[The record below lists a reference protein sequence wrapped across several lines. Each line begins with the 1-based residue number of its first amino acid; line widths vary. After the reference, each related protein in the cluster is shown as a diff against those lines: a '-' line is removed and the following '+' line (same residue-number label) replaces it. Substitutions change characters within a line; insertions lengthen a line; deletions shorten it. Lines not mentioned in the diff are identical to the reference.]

1 MATKHIFITGGN
13 AGIGFALC
21 KLLVGER
28 EDTFVFLG
36 SRDAEKGAAAVKSIS
51 DAYPAAADRIAL
63 VAIDVGDE
71 ASVAAAAAALQA
83 KSVTLY
89 ALVNNAGVGFQTS
102 PGDAAALLNVNLL
115 GPKRVSEAILPLI
128 DPAAGRIV
136 NVSSGAASMWLRSQS
151 AETKELFT
159 SRSATWEQLAAAV
172 EELAPAASMGGYGL
186 SKAALTAYTLQQ
198 AAAHPNLTI
207 TSLSPG
213 YIKTAMTAGSGARL
227 TPEQGTVSMMR
238 CLFGEVTSGY
248 YYGSDA
254 LRSPMTVTRDPGTPE
269 YGGEENPDAAT
280 YNR

>member
-1 MATKHIFITGGN
+1 MATKHIFVTGGN

-151 AETKELFT
+151 AVTKERT
-159 SRSATWEQLAAAV
+159 HRHNPGTKDAQAQTAERGETATAV
-172 EELAPAASMGGYGL
+172 EVSTE
-186 SKAALTAYTLQQ
+186 SKK
-198 AAAHPNLTI
+198 
-207 TSLSPG
+207 G
-213 YIKTAMTAGSGARL
+213 DAMTASSASSRSSSRRSAISQSL
-227 TPEQGTVSMMR
+227 PESPRVS
-238 CLFGEVTSGY
+238 
-248 YYGSDA
+248 
-254 LRSPMTVTRDPGTPE
+254 P
-269 YGGEENPDAAT
+269 
-280 YNR
+280 

>member
-151 AETKELFT
+151 AETKE
-159 SRSATWEQLAAAV
+159 
-172 EELAPAASMGGYGL
+172 
-186 SKAALTAYTLQQ
+186 
-198 AAAHPNLTI
+198 
-207 TSLSPG
+207 
-213 YIKTAMTAGSGARL
+213 RL
-227 TPEQGTVSMMR
+227 TQRHNPGPR
-238 CLFGEVTSGY
+238 N
-248 YYGSDA
+248 
-254 LRSPMTVTRDPGTPE
+254 RTVTVRHATRGPREGKQKPRSVHAKTQPRAQDAQAQTAEKGETATTVEVGTE
-269 YGGEENPDAAT
+269 SQKGDCDDGL
-280 YNR
+280 